1 VNSGTLFTQ
10 DFLQDGVRA
19 TTAFAGLTPERL
31 DDFRARLS
39 DVLTA
44 VSAPDE
50 LNEAQTEQRVVRPVL
65 EILGFSGLYDVQT
78 NLERV
83 GRATVPDYLLYR
95 DEEDFAAAETG
106 GGGADRRILHA
117 TAVMDAKAWNVG
129 LDKRNHGSMSGETP
143 SAQILRYMSR
153 AETVSDRRVQ
163 WGILTSGRVWR
174 LYFQGA
180 KSRLEEYYE
189 ADLPEI
195 LAAAAYDDP
204 EAAHELKLFLLI
216 FSRAAFVDGD
226 DGRSF
231 HRLALDEG
239 RLWEERVRAELSD
252 AVFREV
258 FPNLIAALAA
268 ADPSA
273 PTSTTDAYL
282 ADVREAALTLLYRL
296 LFAFYA
302 EDRDLLP
309 RRDRHYDDY
318 GLSPHRDRIG
328 ERIDAADR
336 FSAKQSRLY
345 CACRELF
352 ACIDRGDDS
361 IGLPPYNGGLFRADR
376 APLLDRI
383 RLSDA
388 AFAPLFDRL
397 SRTMKG
403 ERRVRIN
410 YRDLSVREL
419 GAIYERLL
427 EFAPTVEGTVDGTM
441 VIRATPFARKG
452 TGSYYTPEDLVR
464 LTIRRTLAPLLE
476 ERRAA
481 FRRKAEELASDRRPP
496 AERLA
501 LLRPLDPA
509 MRILDLKVVDPAMGS
524 GHFLVSLIDHLAEQA
539 YAAMGAAAEIVDWG
553 DYRSPLPDELERMRA
568 GIRERAAARGWTMGE
583 GRLDDRNLVKRMA
596 LKRCVYGVDKNPM
609 AVELAKVALW
619 LHTFTVGAP
628 LSFLDH
634 HLRCGDSLFGEWVRP
649 TMDGLAAKG
658 ALFINKSVQR
668 AKAAFA
674 GMARIESLSDAELE
688 EVKESEAEFVKVD
701 ECTRPLSGFL
711 SLMQALRWLEP
722 LTMADRTA
730 LDALLFGKF
739 GDPVAVAARLE
750 SPRPP
755 DETEASR
762 RDFAAISALL
772 GRVWALIDEQRFFA
786 WEAAFP
792 GVWRDWE
799 SADPQGGFDAVIS
812 NPPWDRM
819 KMQEVEWFADRAPE
833 IARQERAADR
843 KAAVAARRAA
853 NDPLAAQYDL
863 AAERAETA
871 MRVARQCGEFP
882 LLSKGDVNLY
892 SLFVE
897 RAHRLVAPHGLVGL
911 VTPSGILSDRTAS
924 PFIEKVFTEKRVAYG
939 FDFFNKRH
947 DGELFFPEVY
957 YRFKFCVFI
966 TGGKIR
972 FFEQPVFCFFARSTK
987 EAESPAKALPL
998 TEEMIRT
1005 VNTGAFAI
1013 PIFRSAEDAALTVAL
1028 ASSKNL
1034 VRLGGLQN
1042 FKYSRQFDM
1051 GTDSEKFETAE
1062 RLAAKGGYPLN
1073 PATWRAEGKTWTRL
1087 YEGKMVQAYDHRA
1100 ASIGFY
1106 AENTF
1111 RTGESLATP
1120 PEEHR
1125 NPAFTIA
1132 PRFYVELTEERWRS
1146 RRNWALAFKDVTS
1159 TTNTRTVIAAMIPK
1173 AGAGHTLP
1181 LLRYSGDDPVE
1192 PALLCA
1198 NLNAVILDFLARQ
1211 KVQNN
1216 HLTWT
1221 IVADLPVIPFS
1232 NYDRVFGEKTARD
1245 IVVEHVLELTC
1256 TADDMAD
1263 FAADLGRRD
1272 GPFIWNDEKRRHLR
1286 ARLDA
1291 LYFILYGIV
1300 DDHVIEHVFSTFP
1313 ALEKKDR
1320 ENYNGAYLSEMLTR
1334 WYLRALLSGDATSAA
1349 PTDFL
1354 IAQQRRRSK
1363 RH

>member
-1 VNSGTLFTQ
+1 
-10 DFLQDGVRA
+10 
-19 TTAFAGLTPERL
+19 
-31 DDFRARLS
+31 
-39 DVLTA
+39 
-44 VSAPDE
+44 
-50 LNEAQTEQRVVRPVL
+50 
-65 EILGFSGLYDVQT
+65 
-78 NLERV
+78 
-83 GRATVPDYLLYR
+83 
-95 DEEDFAAAETG
+95 
-106 GGGADRRILHA
+106 
-117 TAVMDAKAWNVG
+117 
-129 LDKRNHGSMSGETP
+129 
-143 SAQILRYMSR
+143 
-153 AETVSDRRVQ
+153 
-163 WGILTSGRVWR
+163 
-174 LYFQGA
+174 
-180 KSRLEEYYE
+180 
-189 ADLPEI
+189 
-195 LAAAAYDDP
+195 
-204 EAAHELKLFLLI
+204 
-216 FSRAAFVDGD
+216 
-226 DGRSF
+226 
-231 HRLALDEG
+231 
-239 RLWEERVRAELSD
+239 
-252 AVFREV
+252 
-258 FPNLIAALAA
+258 
-268 ADPSA
+268 
-273 PTSTTDAYL
+273 
-282 ADVREAALTLLYRL
+282 
-296 LFAFYA
+296 
-302 EDRDLLP
+302 
-309 RRDRHYDDY
+309 
-318 GLSPHRDRIG
+318 
-328 ERIDAADR
+328 
-336 FSAKQSRLY
+336 
-345 CACRELF
+345 
-352 ACIDRGDDS
+352 
-361 IGLPPYNGGLFRADR
+361 
-376 APLLDRI
+376 
-383 RLSDA
+383 
-388 AFAPLFDRL
+388 
-397 SRTMKG
+397 
-403 ERRVRIN
+403 
-410 YRDLSVREL
+410 
-419 GAIYERLL
+419 
-427 EFAPTVEGTVDGTM
+427 VEGTVDGLM

-481 FRRKAEELASDRRPP
+481 FRNKAEELASDRRPP

-863 AAERAETA
+863 AADRAETA

-911 VTPSGILSDRTAS
+911 VTPSGISADKGAAEYFRSITDSGRLA
-924 PFIEKVFTEKRVAYG
+924 VL
-939 FDFFNKRH
+939 FDFENRRTSL
-947 DGELFFPEVY
+947 GQEPFFPDVDS
-957 YRFKFCVFI
+957 RFKFTVSVV
-966 TGGKIR
+966 GGKKRTFGFCICAFYQHSTDLAEKIAFPLEPEDFALLNPNTR
-972 FFEQPVFCFFARSTK
+972 TAPVFRRRRD
-987 EAESPAKALPL
+987 AELTLALYRRLPVWVDRRNDL
-998 TEEMIRT
+998 PVKSWPVDYMTMLHMTNDSKLFRT
-1005 VNTGAFAI
+1005 WRELEKDGAY
-1013 PIFRSAEDAALTVAL
+1013 RVAEDGFWR
-1028 ASSKNL
+1028 K
-1034 VRLGGLQN
+1034 
-1042 FKYSRQFDM
+1042 
-1051 GTDSEKFETAE
+1051 GTQ
-1062 RLAAKGGYPLN
+1062 RWLP
-1073 PATWRAEGKTWTRL
+1073 L
-1087 YEGKMVQAYDHRA
+1087 YEGKMVQAFDHRA
-1100 ASIGFY
+1100 ASVRVNAANLHRPAQPVS
-1106 AENTF
+1106 AE
-1111 RTGESLATP
+1111 
-1120 PEEHR
+1120 PEQSAD
-1125 NPAFTIA
+1125 PAWFPQPQYWVDA
-1132 PRFYVELTEERWRS
+1132 AKVALPEGLRFVLG
-1146 RRNWALAFKDVTS
+1146 FKDVTAP
-1159 TTNTRTVIAAMIPK
+1159 TNVRTMIAALTPPYP
-1173 AGAGHTLP
+1173 AGNTLP
-1181 LLRYSGDDPVE
+1181 LLIPPRRPPPPEDAGEEAQAAWRQAVAADVAAYHRHAP
-1192 PALLCA
+1192 LLA
-1198 NLNAVILDFLARQ
+1198 GNLNAFVLDFLARQ
-1211 KVQNN
+1211 KVQGQ
-1216 HLTWT
+1216 HLNAY
-1221 IVADLPVIPFS
+1221 IVEQLPLIPPDG
-1232 NYDRVFGEKTARD
+1232 YARRFGERTAEEIVRD
-1245 IVVEHVLELTC
+1245 HVLRLTYVSR
-1256 TADDMAD
+1256 DMQPYALTQECG
-1263 FAADLGRRD
+1263 AA
-1272 GPFIWNDEKRRHLR
+1272 PFIWDEEERLHLR

-1291 LYFILYGIV
+1291 VFFLLYGCDRADAADILDAFPIV
-1300 DDHVIEHVFSTFP
+1300 AREEQ
-1313 ALEKKDR
+1313 EKFKGRFRSRDLI
-1320 ENYNGAYLSEMLTR
+1320 LSYMS
-1334 WYLRALLSGDATSAA
+1334 AVAAGDVAVKAA
-1349 PTDFL
+1349 G
-1354 IAQQRRRSK
+1354 
-1363 RH
+1363 